1 MIWTRRSG
9 DNRALGQ
16 CMQTEEAK
24 HHTSHPSRWVYKNL
38 RAASSIYNED
48 SRLEKNFDEESAI
61 TLMSYNEGLTL
72 Y

>member
-1 MIWTRRSG
+1 
-9 DNRALGQ
+9 
-16 CMQTEEAK
+16 MQTEEAK

-38 RAASSIYNED
+38 RVASSIYNED